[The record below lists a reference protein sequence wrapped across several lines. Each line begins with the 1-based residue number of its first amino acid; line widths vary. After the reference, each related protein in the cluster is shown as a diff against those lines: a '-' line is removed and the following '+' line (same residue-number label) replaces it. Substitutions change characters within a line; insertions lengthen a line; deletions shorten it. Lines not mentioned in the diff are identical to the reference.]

1 MEKVKKVWKIAKK
14 ILFWIF
20 FVCLFLITTIT
31 VILHIYE
38 DEIKEYAIAELNSYL
53 KEEVKVGR
61 IDVSIFHQFPR
72 ASIGFENV
80 FIADAFDRVE
90 SNDTL
95 LYAEELYLH
104 FNLWDIWSGDYK
116 VKRASIHKGQLNLKT
131 TRDGDVNYNILKES
145 EDTVESEGSFS
156 FLLELFRVED
166 MDFSLYN
173 QSTNQDYKIG
183 ITEALIRG
191 DFAAT
196 NYALNAEAELYVER
210 IKSGSL
216 TLLSRKCE
224 SEFRYGHQFR
234 KGIL

>member
-14 ILFWIF
+14 VLFWIF

-38 DEIKEYAIAELNSYL
+38 DVIKEFAIAVLNSYL
-53 KEEVKVGR
+53 KEDVEVGR

-80 FIADAFDRVE
+80 FISDAFDRVE

-95 LYAEELYLH
+95 LYAEEFYFH

-116 VKRASIHKGQLNLKT
+116 VKRASIHKGQFNLKT
-131 TRDGDVNYNILKES
+131 TSDGDVNYNILKEPT
-145 EDTVESEGSFS
+145 DTVETEGNFR

-166 MDFSLYN
+166 MAFSLYN
-173 QSTNQDYKIG
+173 QSTNRTPNSLHPDAYSYE
-183 ITEALIRG
+183 EAP
-191 DFAAT
+191 
-196 NYALNAEAELYVER
+196 N
-210 IKSGSL
+210 S
-216 TLLSRKCE
+216 LLSFGFLALLLTPF
-224 SEFRYGHQFR
+224 SSQVLSQPPAFHYTSQTIHVV
-234 KGIL
+234 